1 MIFAPNDME
10 LSGEVGSVNA
20 AFRSSAGPCS
30 DVPSDVPETGPFP
43 ATLSLVVE
51 LGSADRH
58 LPVQTSVQVQNEL

>member
-1 MIFAPNDME
+1 ME

-30 DVPSDVPETGPFP
+30 GVPSDVPETGPFP
-43 ATLSLVVE
+43 VTLSLVE
-51 LGSADRH
+51 EMGPEEGH